1 MYVCVRSYVCMHVCM
16 VVCVRF
22 DGCCD
27 EAEKIYFCV
36 LAKSCLKSLVEFFV
50 ESFVKLFAKSIV
62 RSVVGALCE
71 LPC

>member
-1 MYVCVRSYVCMHVCM
+1 MYVCVVMYVCMYVLLY
-16 VVCVRF
+16 VRF

-27 EAEKIYFCV
+27 DAENSYVCV

-50 ESFVKLFAKSIV
+50 KSLVKFFAKSIV

-71 LPC
+71 VPC